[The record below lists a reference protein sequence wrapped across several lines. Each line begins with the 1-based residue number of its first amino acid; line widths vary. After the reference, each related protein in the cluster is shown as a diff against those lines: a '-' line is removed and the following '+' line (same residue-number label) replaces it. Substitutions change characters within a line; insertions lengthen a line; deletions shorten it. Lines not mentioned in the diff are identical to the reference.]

1 MLQVAYE
8 EFIERIVKPALAFIF
23 IIAVLL
29 TPVLLVGAVE
39 NLFVGLGKG
48 IESSSCLPSMNG
60 AEYNVPS
67 GYRGASK

>member
-48 IESSSCLPSMNG
+48 IETSSCPPRVMNG
-60 AEYNVPS
+60 ADNVPS
-67 GYRGASK
+67 SYRGASK